1 MAGDLWEIFNFAKIS
16 SCRPENSAWCEY
28 QFRTSI
34 RPFVRSGFFRIR
46 LVCASRRS
54 EPDDSR
60 NSGPLFVAI
69 SYDPANSQVHIV
81 IEQQTIWRPTLPEG
95 SRGTLCAGFFLLL
108 FPFLSLNG
116 CGTTKA
122 NTATEQLL
130 NSDAV
135 DAAVA
140 KIDFTPLKGQ
150 LVYFDTQY
158 MTNYKGVGF
167 VTSEYVVSSLRQQ
180 MMAAGLLLQ
189 QKIEDAD
196 FVVEG
201 RIGTL
206 GTDAHEVVYG
216 VPASSL
222 NAAATAAA
230 TLSGIPMAPTIP
242 EMSLGRR
249 NAQSGAAKIGVFAYE
264 RESREAVWQSGI
276 SVARST
282 SRDIWFFGVGPFQR
296 GSIYR
301 GKTRFA
307 GESEDAPIASRR
319 EGYQGTIAGYGDEA
333 IFKTPEPISKEKYAE
348 KDKSAKEQPVQQ
360 ASGTKP

>member
-1 MAGDLWEIFNFAKIS
+1 MGVCRSSALSDSPGFAS
-16 SCRPENSAWCEY
+16 SGSHTQVRLGL
-28 QFRTSI
+28 I
-34 RPFVRSGFFRIR
+34 RFIHILMHMTCFSLRWNGRGLSWGTGW
-46 LVCASRRS
+46 VCALWL
-54 EPDDSR
+54 
-60 NSGPLFVAI
+60 GLVAV
-69 SYDPANSQVHIV
+69 SHS
-81 IEQQTIWRPTLPEG
+81 
-95 SRGTLCAGFFLLL
+95 
-108 FPFLSLNG
+108 G

-158 MTNYKGVGF
+158 MLNYKGVGF
-167 VTSEYVVSSLRQQ
+167 VTAEYVISSLRQQ

-189 QKIEDAD
+189 TKLEDAD

-206 GTDAHEVVYG
+206 GLDSHEVVYG
-216 VPASSL
+216 VPSSSL
-222 NAAATAAA
+222 NAAASAAA
-230 TLSGIPMAPTIP
+230 TLSGVPVAPTIP

-264 RESREAVWQSGI
+264 RDSREAVWQSGI

-282 SRDIWFFGVGPFQR
+282 ARDIWFFGVGPFQR

-307 GESEDAPIASRR
+307 GEAEDAPIASRR
-319 EGYQGTIAGYGDEA
+319 EGYNGPIAGYREEA
-333 IFKTPEPISKEKYAE
+333 IFQTPEQ
-348 KDKSAKEQPVQQ
+348 KSPVKMADHETTESSQKVEQ
-360 ASGTKP
+360 ASGTKE